1 MEEKIIN
8 IIASIIKTKPEEI
21 SNNIDNFA
29 LGSVSGWDSL
39 AHLSIMTELEDEY
52 DLDLSIDEMESLD
65 SVKKILHFI
74 EEQS

>member
-8 IIASIIKTKPEEI
+8 IIASIIKTKPEVI
-21 SNNIDNFA
+21 SNNTDNFS
-29 LGSVSGWDSL
+29 LGNVSGWDSL